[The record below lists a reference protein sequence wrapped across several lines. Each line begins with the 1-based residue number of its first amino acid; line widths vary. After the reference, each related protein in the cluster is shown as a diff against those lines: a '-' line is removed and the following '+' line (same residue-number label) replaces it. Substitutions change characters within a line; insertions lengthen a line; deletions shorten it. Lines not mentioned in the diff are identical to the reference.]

1 MANPAMKK
9 LIEEMEGINWGTGER
24 LAPGALSRAPA
35 AAAAAARPRS
45 RSRSRSRS
53 RGRSRSRSR
62 SGSRRR
68 AGPRHPIPEQNERL
82 GWAIE
87 GANGKLKQTEVWNA
101 DGDYGGPYSNPMNLL
116 TSKRFRNDYKD
127 LYGKRWQGQFMKERA
142 YESLYR
148 IMDSP
153 KKGDHIYD
161 PEQPDNTDTILMYD
175 GKDWVHP
182 FDPLGQYGGPYLTE
196 RELLAV
202 PEYRANQG
210 RVATAAA
217 AAAGVSLPEKV
228 FAEHIKMVPEAKQ
241 AEAAAEGYPKF
252 TSAVAAAAASDPT
265 LMADET
271 KLAARARRA
280 LKGFLPEAA
289 APAPRQKAA
298 KKGGASMAS
307 TGHGGARRTRRGRK
321 GTRKGRATRRH

>member
-35 AAAAAARPRS
+35 AAAARPRS

-68 AGPRHPIPEQNERL
+68 SGPRHPIPEQNEEL
-82 GWAIE
+82 GWVIE

-116 TSKRFRNDYKD
+116 KSKRFRNDYKD
-127 LYGKRWQGQFMKERA
+127 LYGKRWQSQFAKERA
-142 YESLYR
+142 YESLYK

-161 PEQPDNTDTILMYD
+161 PEHPYNTDTILMYD
-175 GKDWVHP
+175 GKHWIHP
-182 FDPLGQYGGPYLTE
+182 FDPLGQYGGPYLME

-202 PEYRANQG
+202 PEYRANQA

-228 FAEHIKMVPEAKQ
+228 FAEHIKMVPEGKR
-241 AEAAAEGYPKF
+241 AEAEAEGYPKF
-252 TSAVAAAAASDPT
+252 TSAVAAAAGSDPT
-265 LMADET
+265 LMSDET

-298 KKGGASMAS
+298 KKGGA
-307 TGHGGARRTRRGRK
+307 RRTRRGRK